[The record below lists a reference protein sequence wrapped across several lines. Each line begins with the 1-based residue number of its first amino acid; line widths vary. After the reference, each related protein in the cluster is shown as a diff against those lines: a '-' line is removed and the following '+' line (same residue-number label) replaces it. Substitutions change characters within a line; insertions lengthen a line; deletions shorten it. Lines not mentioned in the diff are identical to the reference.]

1 MENPWFPKDSRTSI
15 TNYHQLST
23 GIPRLRSQEK
33 VEAAQLELERHR
45 KELQRKK
52 EEVQL
57 WGDSGDRSE
66 TSGAADSEWL
76 FHGIYST
83 AFIPRHLV
91 WFWHVLDALHAS
103 HLFSTFNLSCV
114 QAEVKVTEMDQK
126 AQATGI
132 WSQEVR
138 SKCIRW
144 PWWNG

>member
-1 MENPWFPKDSRTSI
+1 MEKSMENPWFPKDSRTII
-15 TNYHQLST
+15 TNCHQLST

-66 TSGAADSEWL
+66 TSAADSEWQRM
-76 FHGIYST
+76 
-83 AFIPRHLV
+83 AIPRHLV

-103 HLFSTFNLSCV
+103 HLFSTFNLSCI

>member
-83 AFIPRHLV
+83 AFSLV
-91 WFWHVLDALHAS
+91 LACFGCVACQSSVFNIQLVL
-103 HLFSTFNLSCV
+103 
-114 QAEVKVTEMDQK
+114 
-126 AQATGI
+126 
-132 WSQEVR
+132 R
-138 SKCIRW
+138 S
-144 PWWNG
+144 G